1 MRGSDDDDDNSPVLA
16 VVRGKPGVSNLSSA
30 LCSPLSLMKTQPI
43 RQTPISGTK
52 KMKMAREPAMYA
64 FSIPSSW
71 ISDSEDKS
79 GTLYVEERMVSA
91 ISIGRSVGMC
101 LLKTFDRIAADNES
115 PQAPPS
121 ERMKLRTLIT
131 IALSAF
137 GECAC
142 AARIAKRII

>member
-1 MRGSDDDDDNSPVLA
+1 MYA
-16 VVRGKPGVSNLSSA
+16 SNI
-30 LCSPLSLMKTQPI
+30 PLSWT
-43 RQTPISGTK
+43 
-52 KMKMAREPAMYA
+52 
-64 FSIPSSW
+64 
-71 ISDSEDKS
+71 SDSEDKS

-101 LLKTFDRIAADNES
+101 LLKTFDRTAADNAS

-121 ERMKLRTLIT
+121 ERIKFRTLMT

-142 AARIAKRII
+142 AATIPKGII